1 MVTLPV
7 FHYFIL
13 FIKNPCTPA
22 NPEMRIEVEILDKKE
37 LFFYVL
43 FLTFFMQDLFANGF
57 GPQ

>member
-13 FIKNPCTPA
+13 YKNPCVLPA
-22 NPEMRIEVEILDKKE
+22 NRNENRSGNIDKKE